1 MIDLNKNV
9 VDLDGKEIEGVNLG
23 KIIAQ
28 TLVQSSKGD
37 ALKVWSWATKLH
49 AGESLDLDDSDKE
62 LFKNFI
68 KENDSLTILTK
79 AQVLKSL

>member
-9 VDLDGKEIEGVNLG
+9 VDLDGKDIEGVNLG
-23 KIIAQ
+23 KIIAK

-37 ALKVWSWATKLH
+37 ALKFWSWANKLH
-49 AGESLDLDDSDKE
+49 AGEPLDLDDSDKE

>member
-1 MIDLNKNV
+1 MINLNKNV
-9 VDLDGKEIEGVNLG
+9 VDLDGKDIEGVNLG

-37 ALKVWSWATKLH
+37 ALKFWSWANKLH
-49 AGESLDLDDSDKE
+49 AGEPLDLDDSDKE

-79 AQVLKSL
+79 AQVLKSV